1 MKLSSLFIQGN
12 QTYTETANV
21 QNDAALAEGL
31 KNGLKE
37 LSGKMPGQAVSG
49 EVISKDG
56 NDLLL
61 LIGKNQLLRAKLD
74 GNMQVDIGN
83 QMTFAIK
90 SMMGSKVTLS
100 PLFANTANDPNVLKA
115 LQMAGL
121 PENETTVKMVQ
132 TMMQEG
138 MPIDKNS
145 LHQMMRTVS
154 AYPDAQIDTL
164 VQLTRLQIPV
174 TQESIFQMNAYKNY
188 EHQMTEGLLQ
198 IADSLAE
205 TVQSMAAEGN
215 VSEGVNLYKEMFLL
229 LSEQGQVAGEN
240 SALTDM
246 SGAQVL
252 LNGQSESAQGEGI
265 QQAVLTDAD
274 GNPIV
279 QEAIPNAEN
288 SVLTNA
294 DREMLG
300 SQLKQAGFEQ
310 LGDAITKGQFSDK
323 EIFSQVGKLLTGEAA
338 FPPEQTEHILK
349 TLNGKEFQ
357 QLLKNEMKNQWML
370 TPEEVGQENKVENL
384 YERLNQQ
391 MNRMNQVL
399 EQAAQSGTSLAKA
412 VNNVSGNI
420 DFMNQLN
427 QMFTYVQIP
436 LKLQGKEASGDLYV
450 YTNKKSLAESDGE
463 VSALL
468 HLDMESLGSV
478 DVHVKMRDSKVST
491 QFFLEDDSALDLI
504 AEHID
509 MLNERLEKRG
519 YSMTATF
526 TRRDGQENVMEEM
539 LKQDKN
545 ISVLAGYSFDARA

>member
-1 MKLSSLFIQGN
+1 MKLSSLFLQGN
-12 QTYTETANV
+12 QAYTETV
-21 QNDAALAEGL
+21 QGQSDQALAEGL

-37 LSGKMPGQAVSG
+37 LSGKLPGQAVSG

-90 SMMGSKVTLS
+90 SMMGNKVTLS

-229 LSEQGQVAGEN
+229 LSEQGQITEGSGALADLTGAQ
-240 SALTDM
+240 ALT
-246 SGAQVL
+246 
-252 LNGQSESAQGEGI
+252 NGQNALGEGI
-265 QQAVLTDAD
+265 QQAILTDAD
-274 GNPIV
+274 GNPTL
-279 QEAIPNAEN
+279 QETTANAEN

-294 DREMLG
+294 DRELLG

-310 LGDAITKGQFSDK
+310 LGDAIAKGQMTDK
-323 EIFSQVGKLLTGEAA
+323 EIFSQVGKLLTGETGL
-338 FPPEQTEHILK
+338 PPEQAEHILK

-450 YTNKKSLAESDGE
+450 YTNKKSLAENDGE

-468 HLDMESLGSV
+468 HLDMENLGSV

-491 QFFLEDDSALDLI
+491 QFFLEDDSSLDLI

-526 TRRDGQENVMEEM
+526 TKRDGQENVMEEM

>member
-1 MKLSSLFIQGN
+1 MKLSSLFLQGN
-12 QTYTETANV
+12 QAYTETV
-21 QNDAALAEGL
+21 QGQSDQALAEGL

-37 LSGKMPGQAVSG
+37 LSGKLPGQAVSG

-90 SMMGSKVTLS
+90 SMMGNKVTLS

-229 LSEQGQVAGEN
+229 LSEQGQITEGSGALADLTGAQ
-240 SALTDM
+240 ALT
-246 SGAQVL
+246 
-252 LNGQSESAQGEGI
+252 NGQNALGEGI
-265 QQAVLTDAD
+265 QQAILTDAD
-274 GNPIV
+274 GNPTL
-279 QEAIPNAEN
+279 QETTANAEN

-294 DREMLG
+294 DRELLG

-310 LGDAITKGQFSDK
+310 LGDAIAKGQMTDK
-323 EIFSQVGKLLTGEAA
+323 EIFSQVGKLLTGETGL
-338 FPPEQTEHILK
+338 PPEQAEHILK

-450 YTNKKSLAESDGE
+450 YTNKKSLAENDGE

-468 HLDMESLGSV
+468 HLDMENLGSV

-491 QFFLEDDSALDLI
+491 QFFLEDDSSLDLI
-504 AEHID
+504 AEHIG

-526 TRRDGQENVMEEM
+526 TKRDGQENVMEEM

>member
-1 MKLSSLFIQGN
+1 MKLSSLFLQGN
-12 QTYTETANV
+12 QAYTETV
-21 QNDAALAEGL
+21 QGQSDPALAEGL

-61 LIGKNQLLRAKLD
+61 LIGRNQLLRAKLD

-90 SMMGSKVTLS
+90 SMMGNKVTLS

-138 MPIDKNS
+138 MPIDKS
-145 LHQMMRTVS
+145 ALHQMMRTIS

-164 VQLTRLQIPV
+164 VQLTRLQIPI
-174 TQESIFQMNAYKNY
+174 TEESIFQMNAYKNY

-205 TVQSMAAEGN
+205 TVQAMAAEGN

-229 LSEQGQVAGEN
+229 LSEQGQIAGEN
-240 SALTDM
+240 GALTDM
-246 SGAQVL
+246 TGTQAL
-252 LNGQSESAQGEGI
+252 TNGQSALGEGI
-265 QQAVLTDAD
+265 QQAILTDAD

-279 QEAIPNAEN
+279 QETTTNVEN
-288 SVLTNA
+288 SVLANA
-294 DREMLG
+294 DREILG
-300 SQLKQAGFEQ
+300 AQLKQAGFEQ
-310 LGDAITKGQFSDK
+310 LGDAISKGKLSDK
-323 EIFSQVGKLLTGEAA
+323 EIFSQVGKLLTGEAGL
-338 FPPEQTEHILK
+338 PPEQAEHILK

-357 QLLKNEMKNQWML
+357 QLLKSEMKNQWML

-391 MNRMNQVL
+391 MNRISQVL

-427 QMFTYVQIP
+427 QMFTYVQLP

-450 YTNKKSLAESDGE
+450 YTNKKSLAENDGE

-491 QFFLEDDSALDLI
+491 QFFLEDDSSLDLI

-526 TRRDGQENVMEEM
+526 TMRDGQENVMEEM